1 MTENNSE
8 SVLVV
13 DDDRH
18 VRAIIVHWLTAQGYC
33 CAQADSAEAAWK
45 HLQEHE
51 FHLLTLDVMLPGQSG
66 LELLHDVAKK
76 YPDTAVI
83 MLTATGQTQ
92 TTTDALT
99 HGACAYL
106 LKPFLR
112 EELIFHARKA
122 LERRQLVIDKREY
135 TLHLEEKVREQTLA
149 IRRSQED
156 AFHRLACASLYRD
169 EETEMHLRRTGLLCE
184 LLAKAAGWSA
194 EEAGNLRMAAPLHDV
209 GKIAIPDAILRKAG
223 ELTPEEFE
231 VMKTHTTIG
240 AKLLAGSDSPVLQM
254 AAETAL
260 NHHERW
266 DGGGYPQAR
275 QGMRFPRAP
284 ASWPSWT
291 FMTTSATTAGHPAR
305 QQISGCRVVA
315 RPCRRKR
322 SSRSCSKRR
331 AHISTR
337 CLLALLLSHCSELRR
352 IAEEYPDERGE
363 AELIGEAPCAVL

>member
-1 MTENNSE
+1 MTTNNSG

-33 CAQADSAEAAWK
+33 CAEADSAEAAWK

-51 FHLLTLDVMLPGQSG
+51 FHLLTLDVMMPGQSG

-76 YPDTAVI
+76 YPDMAVI

-112 EELIFHARKA
+112 EELVFHVRKA

-135 TLHLEEKVREQTLA
+135 MLHLEEKVREQTRV

-156 AFHRLACASLYRD
+156 VIHRLACASTYRD
-169 EETEMHLRRTGLLCE
+169 EETEMHIRRTGLLSE

-194 EEAGNLRMAAPLHDV
+194 EEAENLRMAAPMHDV

-223 ELTPEEFE
+223 ELTAEEFE

-240 AKLLAGSDSPVLQM
+240 AKMLAGSDSPVLQM
-254 AAETAL
+254 AAEIAL
-260 NHHERW
+260 NHHEHW
-266 DGGGYPQAR
+266 DGGGYPQGA
-275 QGMRFPRAP
+275 
-284 ASWPSWT
+284 
-291 FMTTSATTAGHPAR
+291 AGHAIPESARIMAIVDVYDDLSHDRRAPAR

-315 RPCRRKR
+315 RHCRRKR
-322 SSRSCSKRR
+322 FSHACNKGREP
-331 AHISTR
+331 ISTR
-337 CLLALLLSHCSELRR
+337 CSWRCFSAIPPRS
-352 IAEEYPDERGE
+352 
-363 AELIGEAPCAVL
+363 AVLPKSTRTNGAKQS

>member
-1 MTENNSE
+1 M
-8 SVLVV
+8 
-13 DDDRH
+13 
-18 VRAIIVHWLTAQGYC
+18 
-33 CAQADSAEAAWK
+33 
-45 HLQEHE
+45 
-51 FHLLTLDVMLPGQSG
+51 LTLDVMLPGQSG
-66 LELLHDVAKK
+66 LKLLHDVAKK

-135 TLHLEEKVREQTLA
+135 TLHLEEKVREQTRA

-194 EEAGNLRMAAPLHDV
+194 EEAENLRMAAPLHDV

-266 DGGGYPQAR
+266 DGGGYPHGAAGHAIPESAR
-275 QGMRFPRAP
+275 IMAIVDVYDDLSHDRRAP
-284 ASWPSWT
+284 GT
-291 FMTTSATTAGHPAR
+291 ATNLRVPGRRPALPEEKVLALMQQEAGTHFDPL
-305 QQISGCRVVA
+305 
-315 RPCRRKR
+315 
-322 SSRSCSKRR
+322 
-331 AHISTR
+331 
-337 CLLALLLSHCSELRR
+337 LLALLLSHCSELRR

-363 AELIGEAPCAVL
+363 AELIGEAPCLIR